1 MAKEWRREVRA
12 VYFSIEGKNIW
23 TKQNKKKWVSM
34 SLKEENKRLEMT
46 AKVKVVL
53 EQPEKKIVFMTN
65 FD

>member
-1 MAKEWRREVRA
+1 
-12 VYFSIEGKNIW
+12 
-23 TKQNKKKWVSM
+23 M

-65 FD
+65 FDKKK

>member
-1 MAKEWRREVRA
+1 MAKEWRGEVRA

-23 TKQNKKKWVSM
+23 TKQRKWGSM
-34 SLKEENKRLEMT
+34 SLKEEKKRLEMT